1 MHQRKRVDKSA
12 SCSLNL
18 FNVYMDAVM
27 KEVKRD
33 GNKGREWRLLG
44 PLYADGLVLFGKS
57 EEELRAMVGFGIV
70 C

>member
-1 MHQRKRVDKSA
+1 
-12 SCSLNL
+12 
-18 FNVYMDAVM
+18 M